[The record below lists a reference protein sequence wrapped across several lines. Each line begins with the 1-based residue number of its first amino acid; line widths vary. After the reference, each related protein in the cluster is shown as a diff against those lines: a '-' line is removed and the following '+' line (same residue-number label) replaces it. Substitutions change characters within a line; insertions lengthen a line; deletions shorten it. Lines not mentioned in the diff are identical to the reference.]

1 MSITIDSYEDMP
13 VKPVIRTKH
22 KKIALPSP
30 QQQLCIK
37 TTSIHDY
44 SELKHLEYSLAR
56 TQSMILITNIKPIT
70 SKDPEAEGKLVK
82 ELYSNQTVKNNY
94 SIFQLGE
101 ERIIMVPNS
110 IESKEV
116 LL

>member
-1 MSITIDSYEDMP
+1 L
-13 VKPVIRTKH
+13 KPATRTKH
-22 KKIALPSP
+22 KKIAFRSA

-37 TTSIHDY
+37 TTSVHDY
-44 SELKHLEYSLAR
+44 SELKHLKDSLAS
-56 TQSMILITNIKPIT
+56 TQSMILIANIKPIT

-94 SIFQLGE
+94 SIFRLGE

-110 IESKEV
+110 IESNEI